1 MRVTGLTL
9 GNIPPL
15 DVPFR
20 FFLTAPWF
28 GVMAALLLIYNGP
41 EAWIN
46 GQYTVLIGIT
56 HLLTLGFVTMV
67 MLGALFQLLP
77 ALSGKS
83 IPAQKPVAQIVHLFL
98 VAGVLCLS
106 SGFIFHELALLPLS
120 VVFLAFSICCFIAV
134 TGGRLATMTG
144 GGDSIPALRL
154 ALVSLLVTTG
164 LGIYRALGYVYDF
177 ESYPD
182 LAVTHLSWGLLGW
195 VVTLIMSISFQV
207 IPMFHI
213 TPDYPGGLVRVIP
226 GVLFA
231 GLLIGSITTASV
243 VINGLVIV
251 MGAAVLVYAGFSLS
265 LLQHRKHKLPDI
277 TVHFWKLGMV
287 NLILAVLV
295 FIPVFYL
302 PGFNDSGVISS
313 KGWILV
319 GILIIPGFA
328 CSIILGMLQKIVP
341 FLVYLHLQRT
351 CLRNIDAIK
360 SLPGM
365 HMIISTDHSKWLFR
379 FHITAILAMISAVL
393 YGPLT
398 RIAAL
403 LLLLD
408 FGWLAFLV
416 TSAALLYT
424 GNRDR
429 IATME
434 TVVIEQD
441 LINPK
446 SERLPEN
453 RTTSP

>member
-28 GVMAALLLIYNGP
+28 GVIAALLLIYNGP
-41 EAWIN
+41 ELWIN
-46 GQYTVLIGIT
+46 RQYPVLIGIT
-56 HLLTLGFVTMV
+56 HLFTLGFVTMI

-77 ALSGKS
+77 SLSGNS
-83 IPAQKPVAQIVHLFL
+83 IPAQKPVALIVYLFL

-106 SGFIFHELALLPLS
+106 AGFIFHELSLLPIA
-120 VVFLAFSICCFIAV
+120 VAFLAFSISCFIAV
-134 TGGRLATMTG
+134 IGGRLITKTG
-144 GGDSIPALRL
+144 GGDSIHALRL

-182 LAVTHLSWGLLGW
+182 LAVIHLSWGLLGW

-231 GLLIGSITTASV
+231 GLLIGSITTASA
-243 VINGLVIV
+243 VISGLVIV
-251 MGAAVLVYAGFSLS
+251 MGAAVLVYAGFSLG
-265 LLQHRKHKLPDI
+265 LLQRRKRKLPDI
-277 TVHFWKLGMV
+277 TVHFWNLGMV

-302 PGFNDSGVISS
+302 PGFNDSGVISNR
-313 KGWILV
+313 GWILV

-341 FLVYLHLQRT
+341 FLVYLHLQRS
-351 CLRNIDAIK
+351 CLTNTAAIK
-360 SLPGM
+360 SLPAI
-365 HMIISTDHSKWLFR
+365 HRIISTDHSKWLLR
-379 FHITAILAMISAVL
+379 FHIAAILAMMSAVL

-398 RIAAL
+398 RVAAL

-434 TVVIEQD
+434 TAAIEQD

-453 RTTSP
+453 RTTRP